1 MCKIDE
7 INIKYTAGSDAIC
20 VFLNHDPMI
29 SSCTPKQERKTKMK
43 KHFSSFAAFCL
54 AFLMVFGVLS
64 LYSCNRSE
72 NPPDAQTEDSGKTE
86 ATAAPSAGEL
96 ASGADNGAWI
106 DEELLVKR
114 LQSLPAVEK
123 LKSSAKGDI
132 IPVLIELS
140 FGDRDIFAEADAYAE
155 NVISGKD
162 VSSVEKAFD
171 KTAGEK
177 INASVSEKVGALL
190 ENDRAAAIREARDA
204 YISEVNSSAFR
215 EFFAKKNI
223 SVKDEAYTDLLTPWM
238 YNVELSAEQI
248 VDILENDSDV
258 YVEILGLTEEQK
270 ANAAET
276 LKNWADVEFL
286 VKRLRDPLAVEKIRH
301 SAEDDAV
308 HVSMDLDFGDRD
320 VKAEA
325 EAYAESII
333 SGETPAAG
341 EKAFDT
347 ATAEKISASVTEK
360 IAGMLPDNK
369 EDAKSTAKYA
379 YLKEVNAAAFRE
391 LFENTGVTV
400 SDDAALLISSLT
412 DIELSAKQLVDIL
425 KSNPNVTVEIL
436 GLRDTQGHDF

>member
-1 MCKIDE
+1 
-7 INIKYTAGSDAIC
+7 
-20 VFLNHDPMI
+20 
-29 SSCTPKQERKTKMK
+29 MK
-43 KHFSSFAAFCL
+43 KHIFSFTAFCL
-54 AFLMVFGVLS
+54 VVLMVFGVLP
-64 LYSCNRSE
+64 LYSCNRSG
-72 NPPDAQTEDSGKTE
+72 NPPDAQTENSGKTE
-86 ATAAPSAGEL
+86 ITAAPSSGKVV
-96 ASGADNGAWI
+96 SGADNGAWI

-140 FGDRDIFAEADAYAE
+140 FGERDIFAEADAYAE
-155 NVISGKD
+155 NAISGKD
-162 VSSVEKAFD
+162 ISPSEKAFD
-171 KTAGEK
+171 KAAGEK
-177 INASVSEKVGALL
+177 INASVSEKVGDLL
-190 ENDRAAAIREARDA
+190 ENDRAAAIREARDS
-204 YISEVNSSAFR
+204 YISEVNSSTYK

-223 SVKDEAYTDLLTPWM
+223 SLKDEAYTDLLTPWM

-248 VDILENDSDV
+248 VDILKNDSEV

-270 ANAAET
+270 ANAAKT
-276 LKNWADVEFL
+276 LKDWADVEFL

-301 SAEDDAV
+301 SAEDDTV
-308 HVSMDLDFGDRD
+308 HVSMDLYLGDRD
-320 VKAEA
+320 VSAEA

-333 SGETPAAG
+333 SGEAPAAG
-341 EKAFDT
+341 EKSFDT
-347 ATAEKISASVTEK
+347 VAAEKISASVTEK

-379 YLKEVNAAAFRE
+379 YLKEINAAAFRE

-425 KSNPNVTVEIL
+425 RVIRM
-436 GLRDTQGHDF
+436 LRLKFSD

>member
-1 MCKIDE
+1 
-7 INIKYTAGSDAIC
+7 
-20 VFLNHDPMI
+20 
-29 SSCTPKQERKTKMK
+29 MK
-43 KHFSSFAAFCL
+43 KHIFSFTAFCL
-54 AFLMVFGVLS
+54 VFLMVFGVLS
-64 LYSCNRSE
+64 FYSCNRSE
-72 NPPDAQTEDSGKTE
+72 NPPDTQTENSGKTE
-86 ATAAPSAGEL
+86 TTAAPAGEVV
-96 ASGADNGAWI
+96 SGVENGAWI

-114 LQSLPAVEK
+114 LQSFPAVEK
-123 LKSSAKGDI
+123 LKSTAKGDI

-171 KTAGEK
+171 KTVGEK
-177 INASVSEKVGALL
+177 VNASVSEKVGALL

-204 YISEVNSSAFR
+204 YISEVNSSTYK

-223 SVKDEAYTDLLTPWM
+223 SLKDEAYTDLLTPWM

-248 VDILENDSDV
+248 VDILKNDSEV

-270 ANAAET
+270 ANAAKT
-276 LKNWADVEFL
+276 LKDWADVEFL

-301 SAEDDAV
+301 SAEDDTV
-308 HVSMDLDFGDRD
+308 HVSMDLYLGDRD
-320 VKAEA
+320 VSAEA

-333 SGETPAAG
+333 SGEAPAAG
-341 EKAFDT
+341 EKSFDT
-347 ATAEKISASVTEK
+347 VAAEKISASVTEK

-379 YLKEVNAAAFRE
+379 YLKEINAAAFRE

>member
-1 MCKIDE
+1 
-7 INIKYTAGSDAIC
+7 
-20 VFLNHDPMI
+20 
-29 SSCTPKQERKTKMK
+29 
-43 KHFSSFAAFCL
+43 
-54 AFLMVFGVLS
+54 MVFGVLP
-64 LYSCNRSE
+64 LYSCNRSG
-72 NPPDAQTEDSGKTE
+72 NPPDAQTENSGKTE
-86 ATAAPSAGEL
+86 TTAAPSSGEVV
-96 ASGADNGAWI
+96 SGADNGAWI

-140 FGDRDIFAEADAYAE
+140 FGERDIFAEADAYAE
-155 NVISGKD
+155 NAISGKD
-162 VSSVEKAFD
+162 ISPSEKAFD
-171 KTAGEK
+171 KAAGEK

-204 YISEVNSSAFR
+204 YISEVTSSTYK

-223 SVKDEAYTDLLTPWM
+223 SLKDEAYTDLLTPWM

-248 VDILENDSDV
+248 VDILENDSEV

-270 ANAAET
+270 ANAAKT
-276 LKNWADVEFL
+276 LKDWADVEFL

-301 SAEDDAV
+301 SAEDDTV
-308 HVSMDLDFGDRD
+308 HVSMDLYLGDCD
-320 VKAEA
+320 VSAEA

-333 SGETPAAG
+333 SSETPAAG
-341 EKAFDT
+341 EKSFDT
-347 ATAEKISASVTEK
+347 VAAEKISASVTEK

-379 YLKEVNAAAFRE
+379 YLKEINAAAFRE

-436 GLRDTQGHDF
+436 GLRDTPGHDF

>member
-140 FGDRDIFAEADAYAE
+140 FGDRDIFAEA
-155 NVISGKD
+155 
-162 VSSVEKAFD
+162 
-171 KTAGEK
+171 
-177 INASVSEKVGALL
+177 
-190 ENDRAAAIREARDA
+190 EA
-204 YISEVNSSAFR
+204 
-215 EFFAKKNI
+215 
-223 SVKDEAYTDLLTPWM
+223 
-238 YNVELSAEQI
+238 
-248 VDILENDSDV
+248 
-258 YVEILGLTEEQK
+258 
-270 ANAAET
+270 
-276 LKNWADVEFL
+276 
-286 VKRLRDPLAVEKIRH
+286 
-301 SAEDDAV
+301 
-308 HVSMDLDFGDRD
+308 
-320 VKAEA
+320 
-325 EAYAESII
+325 
-333 SGETPAAG
+333 
-341 EKAFDT
+341 
-347 ATAEKISASVTEK
+347 
-360 IAGMLPDNK
+360 
-369 EDAKSTAKYA
+369 
-379 YLKEVNAAAFRE
+379 
-391 LFENTGVTV
+391 
-400 SDDAALLISSLT
+400 
-412 DIELSAKQLVDIL
+412 
-425 KSNPNVTVEIL
+425 
-436 GLRDTQGHDF
+436 

>member
-1 MCKIDE
+1 
-7 INIKYTAGSDAIC
+7 
-20 VFLNHDPMI
+20 
-29 SSCTPKQERKTKMK
+29 
-43 KHFSSFAAFCL
+43 
-54 AFLMVFGVLS
+54 MVFGVLS
-64 LYSCNRSE
+64 FYSCNRSG
-72 NPPDAQTEDSGKTE
+72 NPPDAQTENSGKTE
-86 ATAAPSAGEL
+86 TTAAPSSGEVV
-96 ASGADNGAWI
+96 SGADNGAWI

-114 LQSLPAVEK
+114 LQFLPAVEK

-177 INASVSEKVGALL
+177 INASVFEKVGALL
-190 ENDRAAAIREARDA
+190 EIDRAAAIREARYA
-204 YISEVNSSAFR
+204 YIAEVNSSTFR

-308 HVSMDLDFGDRD
+308 HVSMDLDLGDRD

-333 SGETPAAG
+333 SGETPSAG

-369 EDAKSTAKYA
+369 EDAKCTAKYA

-391 LFENTGVTV
+391 LFENT
-400 SDDAALLISSLT
+400 
-412 DIELSAKQLVDIL
+412 
-425 KSNPNVTVEIL
+425 
-436 GLRDTQGHDF
+436 

>member
-7 INIKYTAGSDAIC
+7 INIEYTAGSDAIC

-29 SSCTPKQERKTKMK
+29 PSCTPKQERKTKMK
-43 KHFSSFAAFCL
+43 KHIFSFTAFCL
-54 AFLMVFGVLS
+54 VVLMVFGVLS
-64 LYSCNRSE
+64 LYSCNRSG
-72 NPPDAQTEDSGKTE
+72 NPPDAQTENSGKTGT
-86 ATAAPSAGEL
+86 TAAPSAGEVV
-96 ASGADNGAWI
+96 SGADNGAWI

-140 FGDRDIFAEADAYAE
+140 FGERDIFAEADAYAE
-155 NVISGKD
+155 NAISGKD
-162 VSSVEKAFD
+162 ISPSEKAFD
-171 KTAGEK
+171 KAAGEK

-204 YISEVNSSAFR
+204 YISEVNSSTYK
-215 EFFAKKNI
+215 EFFSKKNI
-223 SVKDEAYTDLLTPWM
+223 SLKDEAYTDLLTPWM

-248 VDILENDSDV
+248 VDILENDSEV

-276 LKNWADVEFL
+276 LKDWADVEFL

-301 SAEDDAV
+301 SAEDDTV
-308 HVSMDLDFGDRD
+308 HVSMDLYLGDRD
-320 VKAEA
+320 VSAEA

-333 SGETPAAG
+333 SGEAPAAG
-341 EKAFDT
+341 EKSFDT
-347 ATAEKISASVTEK
+347 VAAEKISASVTEK

-379 YLKEVNAAAFRE
+379 YLKEINAAAFRE

>member
-1 MCKIDE
+1 
-7 INIKYTAGSDAIC
+7 
-20 VFLNHDPMI
+20 
-29 SSCTPKQERKTKMK
+29 MK
-43 KHFSSFAAFCL
+43 KHIFSFTAFCL
-54 AFLMVFGVLS
+54 VVLMVFGVLS
-64 LYSCNRSE
+64 LYSCNRSG
-72 NPPDAQTEDSGKTE
+72 NPPDAQTENSGKTE
-86 ATAAPSAGEL
+86 TTAAPSSGEVV
-96 ASGADNGAWI
+96 SGADNGAWI

-140 FGDRDIFAEADAYAE
+140 FGERDIFAEADAYAE
-155 NVISGKD
+155 NAISGKD
-162 VSSVEKAFD
+162 ISPSEKAFD
-171 KTAGEK
+171 KAAGEK

-204 YISEVNSSAFR
+204 YISEVNSSTYK

-308 HVSMDLDFGDRD
+308 HVSMDLDLGDRD

-333 SGETPAAG
+333 SSEAPAAG
-341 EKAFDT
+341 EKSFDT
-347 ATAEKISASVTEK
+347 VAAEKISASVTEK

-379 YLKEVNAAAFRE
+379 YLKEINAAAFRE

>member
-1 MCKIDE
+1 M
-7 INIKYTAGSDAIC
+7 
-20 VFLNHDPMI
+20 
-29 SSCTPKQERKTKMK
+29 
-43 KHFSSFAAFCL
+43 
-54 AFLMVFGVLS
+54 
-64 LYSCNRSE
+64 
-72 NPPDAQTEDSGKTE
+72 
-86 ATAAPSAGEL
+86 
-96 ASGADNGAWI
+96 
-106 DEELLVKR
+106 
-114 LQSLPAVEK
+114 
-123 LKSSAKGDI
+123 
-132 IPVLIELS
+132 LIELS
-140 FGDRDIFAEADAYAE
+140 FGERDIFAEADAYAE
-155 NVISGKD
+155 NAISGKD
-162 VSSVEKAFD
+162 ISPSEKAFN
-171 KTAGEK
+171 KAAGEK

-204 YISEVNSSAFR
+204 YISEVNSSTYK

-223 SVKDEAYTDLLTPWM
+223 SLKDEAYTDLLTPWM
-238 YNVELSAEQI
+238 YNAELSAEQI
-248 VDILENDSDV
+248 VDILENDSEV

-276 LKNWADVEFL
+276 LKDWADVEFL

-301 SAEDDAV
+301 SAEDDTV
-308 HVSMDLDFGDRD
+308 HVSMDLYLGDRD
-320 VKAEA
+320 VSAEA

-347 ATAEKISASVTEK
+347 AAAEKISASVTEK

-379 YLKEVNAAAFRE
+379 YLKEINAAAFRE

>member
-1 MCKIDE
+1 
-7 INIKYTAGSDAIC
+7 
-20 VFLNHDPMI
+20 
-29 SSCTPKQERKTKMK
+29 MK
-43 KHFSSFAAFCL
+43 KHIFSFTAFCL
-54 AFLMVFGVLS
+54 VVLMVFGVLS
-64 LYSCNRSE
+64 LYSCNRSG
-72 NPPDAQTEDSGKTE
+72 NPPDAQTENSGKTE
-86 ATAAPSAGEL
+86 TTAAPSSGEVV
-96 ASGADNGAWI
+96 SGVENGAWI

-140 FGDRDIFAEADAYAE
+140 FGERDIFAEADAYAE
-155 NVISGKD
+155 NAISGKD
-162 VSSVEKAFD
+162 ISPSEKAFD
-171 KTAGEK
+171 KAAGEK

-204 YISEVNSSAFR
+204 YISEVNSSTYK

-223 SVKDEAYTDLLTPWM
+223 SLKDEAYTDLLTPWM

-248 VDILENDSDV
+248 VDILENDSEV

-270 ANAAET
+270 ANAAKT
-276 LKNWADVEFL
+276 LKDWADVEFL

-301 SAEDDAV
+301 SAEDDTV
-308 HVSMDLDFGDRD
+308 HVSMDLYLGDRD
-320 VKAEA
+320 VSAEA

-333 SGETPAAG
+333 SSEAPAAG
-341 EKAFDT
+341 EKSFDT
-347 ATAEKISASVTEK
+347 VAAEKISASVTEK

-379 YLKEVNAAAFRE
+379 YLKEINAAAFRE

>member
-1 MCKIDE
+1 
-7 INIKYTAGSDAIC
+7 
-20 VFLNHDPMI
+20 
-29 SSCTPKQERKTKMK
+29 MK
-43 KHFSSFAAFCL
+43 KHIFSFTAFCL
-54 AFLMVFGVLS
+54 VVLMVFGVLS
-64 LYSCNRSE
+64 LYSCNRSG
-72 NPPDAQTEDSGKTE
+72 NPPDAQTENSGKTE
-86 ATAAPSAGEL
+86 TTAAPSSGEVV
-96 ASGADNGAWI
+96 SGADNGAWI

-140 FGDRDIFAEADAYAE
+140 FGERDIFAEADAYAE
-155 NVISGKD
+155 NAISGKD
-162 VSSVEKAFD
+162 ISPSEKAFD
-171 KTAGEK
+171 KAAGEK

-204 YISEVNSSAFR
+204 YISEVNSSTYK

-223 SVKDEAYTDLLTPWM
+223 SLKDEAYTDLLTPWM

-248 VDILENDSDV
+248 VDILKNDSEV
-258 YVEILGLTEEQK
+258 YVEILGLTEEQN
-270 ANAAET
+270 ANAAKT
-276 LKNWADVEFL
+276 LKDWADVEFL

-301 SAEDDAV
+301 SAEDDTV
-308 HVSMDLDFGDRD
+308 HVSMDLYLGDRD
-320 VKAEA
+320 VSAEA

-333 SGETPAAG
+333 SGEAPAAG
-341 EKAFDT
+341 EKSFDT
-347 ATAEKISASVTEK
+347 VAAEKISASVTEK

-379 YLKEVNAAAFRE
+379 YLKEINAAAFRE

-436 GLRDTQGHDF
+436 GLRDTQGYDF

>member
-1 MCKIDE
+1 
-7 INIKYTAGSDAIC
+7 
-20 VFLNHDPMI
+20 
-29 SSCTPKQERKTKMK
+29 MK
-43 KHFSSFAAFCL
+43 KHIFSFTAFCL
-54 AFLMVFGVLS
+54 VVLMVFGVLP
-64 LYSCNRSE
+64 LYSCNRSG
-72 NPPDAQTEDSGKTE
+72 NPPDAQTENSGKTE
-86 ATAAPSAGEL
+86 ITAAPSSGKVV
-96 ASGADNGAWI
+96 SGADNGAWI

-140 FGDRDIFAEADAYAE
+140 FGERDIFAEADAYAE
-155 NVISGKD
+155 NAISGKD
-162 VSSVEKAFD
+162 ISPSEKAFD
-171 KTAGEK
+171 KAAGEK

-204 YISEVNSSAFR
+204 YISEVNSSTYK

-223 SVKDEAYTDLLTPWM
+223 SLKDEAYTDLLTPWM

-248 VDILENDSDV
+248 VDILKNDSEV

-270 ANAAET
+270 ANAAKT
-276 LKNWADVEFL
+276 LKDWADVEFL

-301 SAEDDAV
+301 SAEDDTV
-308 HVSMDLDFGDRD
+308 HVSMDLYLGDRD
-320 VKAEA
+320 VSAEA

-333 SGETPAAG
+333 SGEAPAAG
-341 EKAFDT
+341 EKSFDT
-347 ATAEKISASVTEK
+347 VAAEKISASVTEK

-369 EDAKSTAKYA
+369 EDAKSTAKHA
-379 YLKEVNAAAFRE
+379 YLKEINAAAFRE

-425 KSNPNVTVEIL
+425 RVIRM
-436 GLRDTQGHDF
+436 LRLKFSD

>member
-1 MCKIDE
+1 
-7 INIKYTAGSDAIC
+7 
-20 VFLNHDPMI
+20 
-29 SSCTPKQERKTKMK
+29 
-43 KHFSSFAAFCL
+43 
-54 AFLMVFGVLS
+54 MVFGVLP
-64 LYSCNRSE
+64 LYSCNRSG
-72 NPPDAQTEDSGKTE
+72 NPPDAQTENSGKTE
-86 ATAAPSAGEL
+86 TTAAPSSGEVV
-96 ASGADNGAWI
+96 SGADNGAWI

-140 FGDRDIFAEADAYAE
+140 FGERDIFAEADAYAE
-155 NVISGKD
+155 NAISGKD
-162 VSSVEKAFD
+162 ISPSEKAFN
-171 KTAGEK
+171 KAAGEK

-204 YISEVNSSAFR
+204 YISEVNSSTYK

-223 SVKDEAYTDLLTPWM
+223 SLKDEAYTDLLTPWM
-238 YNVELSAEQI
+238 YNAELSAEQI
-248 VDILENDSDV
+248 VDILENDSEV

-276 LKNWADVEFL
+276 LKDWADVEFL

-301 SAEDDAV
+301 SAEDDTV
-308 HVSMDLDFGDRD
+308 HVSMDLYLGDRD
-320 VKAEA
+320 VSAEA

-347 ATAEKISASVTEK
+347 AAAEKISASVTEK

-379 YLKEVNAAAFRE
+379 YLKEINAAAFRE

>member
-1 MCKIDE
+1 
-7 INIKYTAGSDAIC
+7 
-20 VFLNHDPMI
+20 
-29 SSCTPKQERKTKMK
+29 MK
-43 KHFSSFAAFCL
+43 KHIFSFTAFCL
-54 AFLMVFGVLS
+54 VVLMVFGVLS
-64 LYSCNRSE
+64 LYSCNRSG
-72 NPPDAQTEDSGKTE
+72 NPPDAQTENSGKTGT
-86 ATAAPSAGEL
+86 TAAPSAGEVV
-96 ASGADNGAWI
+96 SGVENGAWI

-155 NVISGKD
+155 NVISGKEI
-162 VSSVEKAFD
+162 SPSEKAFD

-190 ENDRAAAIREARDA
+190 ENDRAAAIREARYA
-204 YISEVNSSAFR
+204 YIAEVNSSAFR

-301 SAEDDAV
+301 STEDDAV
-308 HVSMDLDFGDRD
+308 HVSMDLDLGDRD

-333 SGETPAAG
+333 SGEAPAAG
-341 EKAFDT
+341 EKSFDT
-347 ATAEKISASVTEK
+347 VAAEKISASVTEK

-391 LFENTGVTV
+391 LFENTEVTL
-400 SDDAALLISSLT
+400 SDDAALLIPSLD
-412 DIELSAKQLVDIL
+412 DIELSAEQLVDIL

-436 GLRDTQGHDF
+436 GLRDTQGYDF